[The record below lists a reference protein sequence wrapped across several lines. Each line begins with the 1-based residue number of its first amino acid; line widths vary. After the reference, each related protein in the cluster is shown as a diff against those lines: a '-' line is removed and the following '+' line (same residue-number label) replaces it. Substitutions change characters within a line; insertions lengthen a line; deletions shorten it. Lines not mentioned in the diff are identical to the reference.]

1 MSYNNKIGWRFDNTY
16 SKLPGSMLTKLAP
29 TPVKAPELV
38 VLNHS
43 LSKDLVVELT
53 RKMDKLCLSIE
64 TVKERQDEMLENV
77 SKIKEAVY
85 NPDEG
90 LYARI
95 RALES
100 WKNTSSKILWT
111 LFTAVIGLTSALALR
126 GFAP

>member
-1 MSYNNKIGWRFDNTY
+1 MSD
-16 SKLPGSMLTKLAP
+16 SD
-29 TPVKAPELV
+29 
-38 VLNHS
+38 

-53 RKMDKLCLSIE
+53 RKIDKLCLTIE

-95 RALES
+95 RALEA

-111 LFTAVIGLTSALALR
+111 LFTAVVGLTSALALR
-126 GFAP
+126 GFSP